1 MLVWNPDLENPVAD
15 IDAARSHVGPDGLP
29 AASAGDVDSAA
40 PEAAVTEVSAVMT
53 AMVATHMHAVSAAMT
68 ATVSTAM
75 TGRSW
80 GEGGE
85 AKGCDSDGSESNL
98 AKHLVSSCVR
108 VRCTWL
114 CLPASGTQ
122 LPQIWF
128 TGIF

>member
-1 MLVWNPDLENPVAD
+1 LLVWNPDLENPVAD
-15 IDAARSHVGPDGLP
+15 IDAARSHIGPDGLP

-68 ATVSTAM
+68 
-75 TGRSW
+75 GRSW

-108 VRCTWL
+108 VRCTGL
-114 CLPASGTQ
+114 CLPAHGTQ
-122 LPQIWF
+122 LPQIRF